1 MSTISKQTFGVGPTI
16 RVRMEYEENQTN
28 FDKNEPIPFGHKVN
42 IQMIKVTGIDAI
54 EYNNS
59 VGTGKANWREL
70 EKGTDIGQILTEH
83 RKQQKTIGE
92 QERRI
97 KQLEARF
104 AMLQVGTV
112 ENG

>member
-59 VGTGKANWREL
+59 GRDWQSELARTGKRDRYWSDPNRTSE
-70 EKGTDIGQILTEH
+70 TTENH
-83 RKQQKTIGE
+83 R
-92 QERRI
+92 
-97 KQLEARF
+97 
-104 AMLQVGTV
+104 
-112 ENG
+112 